1 MRQRTPLRAR
11 AWIDTSVLTVLTIIG
26 ILGFAPSFGDA
37 LYLVAGIGGVLV
49 GTLAALLAAW
59 LRLDILLTAGVAVA
73 AYFVFGSALAMP
85 QQALFGFIP
94 TLETLSGLSTGAVF
108 GWADIVTLSTP
119 VAAPDYIA
127 VLPYVAGWLVGLIS
141 ATLASRLFVAR
152 RRTAITS
159 LLALL
164 APIAVYVVGVL
175 TGTEEPY
182 FAAAR
187 GIAFGLI
194 SLVWLAWRVPAGES
208 GTQASKS
215 MVRRRISG
223 IAIVSAAAL
232 AIGGV
237 AGFAA
242 QPTEDDRF
250 VLREEIEPPFD
261 PLLYPSPLSGFRQY
275 TKDLVDEPLFT
286 VSGLQE
292 GERIRLVTM
301 DSYDG
306 AVWNVLGP
314 DQFRGGSGSFGLVG
328 RQTQPTALLTNGGT
342 ATVDITVEAYSDVWI
357 PGIGYPATISFSDA
371 ANIPSTALRYNDST
385 GIAVL
390 IGGLIEGMT
399 YELDSVLQKSDY
411 TDAELA
417 DVPVASVNLP
427 PVSNVPDI
435 VAAKATELA
444 GDAATPIEKLRAIES
459 ALRDL
464 GFLSHGSATDAVPS
478 SAGHGADRMKLLLE
492 KTQWIGDDEQYAS
505 VFALMARSLGYP
517 ARVVMGF
524 APSATGT
531 DVEVTGDDVSA
542 WVEVAFEGVG
552 WIPFYP
558 TPDETEIPQA
568 ETPKPRTEPQ
578 PQVRQPPRNDAKQ
591 DDLVSAVELENP
603 EDTEPGFSIPGWV
616 WTVVTIIAV
625 PAALYF
631 VPLLVVAF
639 IKRRRRASRRNAAEP
654 DRQAAGAWDELVD
667 TYAELGYRAS
677 RTATR
682 VQLALG
688 FEDQFRQ
695 EIEARQDERADAASR
710 VEAKAARAAAKAAVA
725 EGAPSG
731 AAKRLTSAIDATV
744 VRARETATWR
754 PGVEDARVPL
764 PAIPGLREYAVRA
777 DEAVFSGREISGD
790 EVGALWASFEESE
803 DAARRSVSWSRKQL
817 SKFRIRP
824 KRDLAEALASRIG
837 DAVARPIRGAVSP

>member
-1 MRQRTPLRAR
+1 MRPRTRLSAR
-11 AWIDTSVLTVLTIIG
+11 VWIDTSVLTVLTVIG
-26 ILGFAPSFGDA
+26 ILGFAPSFGDIA
-37 LYLVAGIGGVLV
+37 YLVAGLGGVLV

-59 LRLDILLTAGVAVA
+59 FRLDILLTTVVAVA
-73 AYFVFGSALAMP
+73 AYFIFGSAFAMP
-85 QQALFGFIP
+85 NQALLGVFP
-94 TLETLSGLSTGAVF
+94 TLETLVGLSTGAVF

-127 VLPYVAGWLVGLIS
+127 VLPYIAGWLVGLIS
-141 ATLASRLFVAR
+141 ATLASRLFVGR
-152 RRTAITS
+152 RRTAPTS
-159 LLALL
+159 LLALV

-187 GIAFGLI
+187 GITFGLV
-194 SLVWLAWRVPAGES
+194 SLVWLAWRVPASES
-208 GTQASKS
+208 GTQTSKATA
-215 MVRRRISG
+215 RRRITG
-223 IAIVSAAAL
+223 VAIVSVAAV

-237 AGFAA
+237 VGFAA
-242 QPTEDDRF
+242 QPPQDDRF
-250 VLREEIEPPFD
+250 VLREVIEPPFD
-261 PLLYPSPLSGFRQY
+261 PLLYPSPLSGFRKY
-275 TKDLVDEPLFT
+275 TKDLVDELLFT

-301 DSYDG
+301 DTYDG
-306 AVWNVLGP
+306 AVWNVTGP
-314 DQFRGGSGSFGLVG
+314 DQYRDGSGSFGLIG
-328 RQTQPTALLTNGGT
+328 RATQPTSLITKGGSE
-342 ATVDITVEAYSDVWI
+342 TVDVVVEGYRDVWV
-357 PGIGYPATISFSDA
+357 PDVGYPSMIAFSDES
-371 ANIPSTALRYNDST
+371 NIPSTALRYNPST

-390 IGGLIEGMT
+390 IGGLKKGMS
-399 YELDSVLQKSDY
+399 YELDTVLQKSDY
-411 TDAELA
+411 PDAELA
-417 DVPVASVNLP
+417 DVPVASINLP

-444 GDAATPIEKLRAIES
+444 GDAATPIEKLRAIET
-459 ALRDL
+459 ALHDL

-492 KTQWIGDDEQYAS
+492 KTQWIGDGEQYAS

-524 APSATGT
+524 VPKSTGT

-558 TPDETEIPQA
+558 TPNETDIPQ
-568 ETPKPRTEPQ
+568 EQTPKPKTQPQ
-578 PQVRQPPRNDAKQ
+578 PQVRQPPRSDAKQ
-591 DDLVSAVELENP
+591 DDLVSAVELEDP
-603 EDTEPGFSIPGWV
+603 KDKDRGFTIPGWV
-616 WTVVTIIAV
+616 WTVATIIAI
-625 PAALYF
+625 PAAVYF
-631 VPLLVVAF
+631 VPLLIVAF
-639 IKRRRRASRRNAAEP
+639 IKRRRRTSRRNADEP
-654 DRQAAGAWDELVD
+654 DLQAAGAWDELVD
-667 TYAELGYRAS
+667 TYAELGYRAP

-688 FEDQFRQ
+688 FEDQFRD
-695 EIEARQDERADAASR
+695 ELEARQAERAGVASR
-710 VEAKAARAAAKAAVA
+710 AEAKAARAEAKAARA
-725 EGAPSG
+725 QATPGSTAQ
-731 AAKRLTSAIDATV
+731 RLASAVDATV

-777 DEAVFSGREISGD
+777 DEAVFSGREISRN
-790 EVGALWASFEESE
+790 EVNDRWTDFELSE
-803 DAARRSVSWSRKQL
+803 DAARRSVSWFRRHL

-824 KRDLAEALASRIG
+824 KRDLAEALASRIS
-837 DAVARPIRGAVSP
+837 DAVVKPIRGVMSR